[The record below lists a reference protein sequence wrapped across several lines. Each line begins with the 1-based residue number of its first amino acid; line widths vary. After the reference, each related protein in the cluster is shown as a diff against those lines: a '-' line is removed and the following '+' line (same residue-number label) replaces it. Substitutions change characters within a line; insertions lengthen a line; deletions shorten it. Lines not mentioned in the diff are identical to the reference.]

1 MSAATELIWCF
12 GISGALAGLAYLWE
26 RWAKGGRP

>member
-12 GISGALAGLAYLWE
+12 LIAGAMTGLICLWE
-26 RWAKGGRP
+26 RWQNRGQR

>member
-12 GISGALAGLAYLWE
+12 LIAGAMTGLIYLTE
-26 RWAKGGRP
+26 RWTTGGQR